1 MMSVCAIYGEGA
13 PSLRFLQGRVTM
25 LPTQLLWPCNPVT
38 HAFQFPPFAK
48 CAKDGAPSMVFCAS
62 EVTNPGYPPAAL
74 SVESPPFRKRSVG
87 HPPAAWEKTNL

>member
-48 CAKDGAPSMVFCAS
+48 CAKD
-62 EVTNPGYPPAAL
+62 
-74 SVESPPFRKRSVG
+74 
-87 HPPAAWEKTNL
+87 